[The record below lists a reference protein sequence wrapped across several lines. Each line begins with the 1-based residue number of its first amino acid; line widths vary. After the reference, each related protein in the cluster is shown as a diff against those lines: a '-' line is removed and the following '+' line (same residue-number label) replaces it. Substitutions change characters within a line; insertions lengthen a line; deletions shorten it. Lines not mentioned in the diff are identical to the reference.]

1 MRLICRQPSRAI
13 LRTPRGVVKQIVKNS
28 PKKCKERATDRDQ
41 VIAEWLNW
49 LCENGSVPD
58 RC

>member
-1 MRLICRQPSRAI
+1 MRPICREPGRVI
-13 LRTPRGVVKQIVKNS
+13 LRTPQGVVKEILEKTPEKS
-28 PKKCKERATDRDQ
+28 IERATDRDQ

-49 LCENGSVPD
+49 LCDNGSVFG

>member
-1 MRLICRQPSRAI
+1 ML
-13 LRTPRGVVKQIVKNS
+13 
-28 PKKCKERATDRDQ
+28 KKWIEGANDRDQ

-49 LCENGSVPD
+49 LCDNGSVFG